1 MVDIFKEELNVS
13 QDEKVPSIDRREF
26 IKVVESRRSVRVY
39 NDEKIPEEDI
49 QKCLDLALLAANSSN
64 LQAWQFYWV
73 KSNSKKKKLVEYCL
87 SQPAARTAQE
97 LIVCVAK
104 PTAWKKNSKKML
116 ELLIIP

>member
-49 QKCLDLALLAANSSN
+49 QKCLDLALLAPNSSN
-64 LQAWQFYWV
+64 LQAT
-73 KSNSKKKKLVEYCL
+73 KK
-87 SQPAARTAQE
+87 
-97 LIVCVAK
+97 
-104 PTAWKKNSKKML
+104 
-116 ELLIIP
+116 IPIEIKTHQIFKHGNFTG

>member
-13 QDEKVPSIDRREF
+13 QDEKVPSIDRGEF

-39 NDEKIPEEDI
+39 NDEKIPEKDI

-73 KSNSKKKKLVEYCL
+73 KSKISLN
-87 SQPAARTAQE
+87 PG
-97 LIVCVAK
+97 I
-104 PTAWKKNSKKML
+104 
-116 ELLIIP
+116 